1 MVKKL
6 NGTLKRAEGI
16 GNHLKAVK
24 QSVIT
29 DRFAMYLGDC
39 CKVIQGIPSESVGMS
54 VFSPPFVSL
63 YVFSDDEA
71 DMGNCKGAEEF
82 FDHFTF
88 LVKELERVM
97 MPGRIVA
104 VHCMDLPI
112 HKRNTG
118 HVGIYDFPG
127 DVVRCFQS
135 HGFIFHSR
143 HCIWKDPLIAAVR
156 TKAIGLAHKQLCKDS
171 TVSRMGLPD
180 YVLAFRKKGEN
191 PKPIDHEY
199 GLTYYPGASPI
210 PRELDRYIGWKD
222 NSTNKRSH
230 WIWQRIASNVWMDIR
245 QTRVLPHFEAKDE
258 DDEKHI
264 SPLQADVIERCLMLW
279 SAPDDIVFSPFA
291 GIGSEIYFAVK
302 HERKAIGTELKLSYF
317 NQAVKNLRSLEKKIA
332 KGNLFKE

>member
-6 NGTLKRAEGI
+6 SEERENGIA
-16 GNHLKAVK
+16 NHMKSVK
-24 QSVIT
+24 KSTVT
-29 DRFAMYLGDC
+29 DKWAMYLGDC
-39 CKVIQGIPSESVGMS
+39 CKVIQGIPSDSVGMS

-71 DMGNCKGAEEF
+71 DMGNAKGPKEF
-82 FDHFTF
+82 FDHYRF
-88 LVKELERVM
+88 LAKELERVL

-104 VHCMDLPI
+104 IHCMDLPI
-112 HKRNTG
+112 HKRNEG

-127 DVVRCFQS
+127 DLVRCMQEA
-135 HGFIFHSR
+135 GFIAHSH

-180 YVLAFRKKGEN
+180 YVWAFRKKGDN
-191 PKPIDHEY
+191 PQPISHDH
-199 GLTYYPGASPI
+199 GLMYYPGATQI
-210 PRELDRYIGWKD
+210 PRELEQYVGWKD

-230 WIWQRIASNVWMDIR
+230 WIWQRIASPVWTDIR
-245 QTRVLPHFEAKDE
+245 QTRMLPHFEAKDDE
-258 DDEKHI
+258 DEKHI

-279 SAPDDIVFSPFA
+279 SNPNDIVFSPFA

-302 HERKAIGTELKLSYF
+302 HGRKAIGAELKESYYL
-317 NQAVKNLRSLEKKIA
+317 QALKNLRSLDKQQA
-332 KGNLFKE
+332 KRSLIKE